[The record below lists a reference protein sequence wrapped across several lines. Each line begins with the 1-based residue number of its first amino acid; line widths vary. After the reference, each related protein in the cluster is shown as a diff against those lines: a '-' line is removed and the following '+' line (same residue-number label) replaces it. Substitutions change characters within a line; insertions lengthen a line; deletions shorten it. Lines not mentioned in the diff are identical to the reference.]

1 MHALCRQN
9 KLLDAHKNGAVV
21 IVNRFSRGGWTWIGV
36 QNDTY
41 MIFSKIYEI
50 ILHSTK
56 LIPREPMYMYVMYQ
70 YWYMYAYMYINDQY
84 SRMRV

>member
-36 QNDTY
+36 QNDAY

-50 ILHSTK
+50 ILVLHSTK
-56 LIPREPMYMYVMYQ
+56 LIPREPGMYV
-70 YWYMYAYMYINDQY
+70 YI
-84 SRMRV
+84 

>member
-1 MHALCRQN
+1 MNTAVHALCRQN

-56 LIPREPMYMYVMYQ
+56 LIPREPMYVIYVCNVHHVHVCTNWYVCMY
-70 YWYMYAYMYINDQY
+70 
-84 SRMRV
+84 

>member
-56 LIPREPMYMYVMYQ
+56 LIPREPIYVM
-70 YWYMYAYMYINDQY
+70 YMYAYYMYYMYYMYIIY
-84 SRMRV
+84 MY